1 MKAVLLNS
9 WNLTEVLFSPQGAEC
24 ADQFEVCPYL
34 FPWSWT
40 WLCAVGFQSLWISAP
55 HSSTGAKRSRSRLLY
70 CQVPKSWRRR
80 VCAGI
85 LIFFFPSS
93 TDFCGEKQTEEENR
107 ENLLTAVLIQWA
119 IHGGFFFHWLLGVNR
134 KAVGLFT
141 LMFGVFF
148 LPPPSPTRSCHW
160 GLQRKKMQ
168 E

>member
-40 WLCAVGFQSLWISAP
+40 WLRAVGFQSLWISAP

-80 VCAGI
+80 ICAGI
-85 LIFFFPSS
+85 LIFFSPS

-107 ENLLTAVLIQWA
+107 ENLLSAVLIQWA
-119 IHGGFFFHWLLGVNR
+119 IRGGFFFHWLLGVSR

-141 LMFGVFF
+141 LMFGVF